1 MLKELKTYIVAVAIG
16 IMSLSA
22 AFPSYAESSSYY
34 YSEETYNCFRIED
47 NYDWLGEYLDYMFPT
62 IEANLYKLETSESW
76 WDNAEQKFDVFGV
89 PISYTLV
96 YYMNIWQRKCA
107 PYASGDNQYLPLF
120 YSETFG
126 TDYNQKMADMLAES
140 SFNKAWLDENMP
152 NIVPEGT
159 DIDEAVR
166 ICYDWVIDNFTY
178 KSRKGE
184 NGEDTFTWK
193 AMTGLQT
200 GYAHCVGHASQFRNM
215 VNYLIFDFDNKVVY
229 LEDDDIGPAYRK
241 LNMQV
246 VGGNEHAWNACR
258 NLSDTHWIYYDPT
271 FDDSDD
277 GQHHY
282 EFYGLSAEEFFDGET
297 YMVGTSLE
305 DAHPW
310 IRGMYNSNMEYY
322 SQKVADINILK

>member
-107 PYASGDNQYLPLF
+107 PYASADVEYLPQF
-120 YSETFG
+120 YNING
-126 TDYNQKMADMLAES
+126 LADYDIKMADMLYES

-159 DIDEAVR
+159 DINEAVR
-166 ICYDWVIDNFTY
+166 LCYDWIQDNFTY
-178 KSRKGE
+178 KGRTGANGE
-184 NGEDTFTWK
+184 NTYTWK

-200 GYAHCVGHASQFRNM
+200 GYVNCVGYASQFRNM

-229 LEDDDIGPAYRK
+229 LEDDEIGPAYRK
-241 LNMQV
+241 LNMYV
-246 VGGNEHAWNACR
+246 VDGNGHAWNACR
-258 NLSDTHWIYYDPT
+258 NLADTYWIYCDPT
-271 FDDSDD
+271 FDDKDD

-282 EFYGLSAEEFFDGET
+282 EHYAKSAEDFFNGRI
-297 YMVGTSLE
+297 YMTTDDLVNYK
-305 DAHPW
+305 PW
-310 IRGMYNSNMEYY
+310 VREMYASDMEYY
-322 SQKVADINILK
+322 DKKVTDINLLK